1 MRIGTRGGRWVW
13 IIVVAF
19 LLVWGFTDV
28 RRRADLDPHNIGAHR
43 TDFTVYT
50 EAGAAFFDGRDP
62 YAVTNPRG
70 WHYLYPPLFALLV
83 APLHALPT
91 DWQGVTWF
99 LLSLLMVAGC
109 LSECR
114 KIVQR
119 IQEAFE
125 CRHPADRRNLPRWI
139 VVATAAAVLFPFLNT
154 LQRGQVGIA
163 VLWPLLIGF
172 RVISETQ
179 RRFWWFW
186 GGALLAFPVV
196 MKVTPALPVSILLL
210 QQFVAAVR
218 TERSPIALRR
228 FVHCVSGFMVGMIF
242 FLLLLPTIL
251 IGWENNSRHLETW
264 YTGVAT
270 NERLGEAQNFDAH
283 SVRNQSLNN
292 AVYRLG
298 NWFTYTFTGGPDDRG
313 TSLPTAPPTPLP
325 MDAPFVRTILVVP
338 RVMLA
343 LLLIVVAVRW
353 HWETEGAGQAAAF
366 GLACAMS
373 LPLSPISWGHH
384 FVILLPGMLFV
395 LWALYEAHRS
405 AARWLAIFAATL
417 ILVHFSTL
425 DFAGGIAGRLGLLGI
440 GIAIWC
446 TVAGIPPPYKTG
458 SHTRHHRSQCHGLIL
473 PLPRPAFDLPT
484 R

>member
-1 MRIGTRGGRWVW
+1 
-13 IIVVAF
+13 
-19 LLVWGFTDV
+19 
-28 RRRADLDPHNIGAHR
+28 
-43 TDFTVYT
+43 
-50 EAGAAFFDGRDP
+50 
-62 YAVTNPRG
+62 
-70 WHYLYPPLFALLV
+70 
-83 APLHALPT
+83 
-91 DWQGVTWF
+91 
-99 LLSLLMVAGC
+99 MVAGC

-125 CRHPADRRNLPRWI
+125 GRPPADRRNLPGWLVI
-139 VVATAAAVLFPFLNT
+139 ATAAAVLFPFINT

-172 RVISETQ
+172 RVIYETQ

-186 GGALLAFPVV
+186 GGTLLALPVV

-218 TERSPIALRR
+218 TERSPIARRR
-228 FVHCVSGFMVGMIF
+228 FVHCVSGFTVGMIF

-251 IGWENNSRHLETW
+251 IGWEDNSRHLRTW

-313 TSLPTAPPTPLP
+313 TSLPTAPPMPFP
-325 MDAPFVRTILVVP
+325 MDAPIIRTILVVP
-338 RVMLA
+338 HVMLA

-353 HWETEGAGQAAAF
+353 HWETEGAGHVAAF

-395 LWALYEAHRS
+395 PWALYGEHRT

-425 DFAGGIAGRLGLLGI
+425 DIAGGIAGRLGLLGI

-446 TVAGIPPPYKTG
+446 TVAGIYLLRIKPV
-458 SHTRHHRSQCHGLIL
+458 HT
-473 PLPRPAFDLPT
+473 PRIIVCKAT
-484 R
+484 T

>member
-91 DWQGVTWF
+91 SWQGVTWF
-99 LLSLLMVAGC
+99 LLSLFMAAGC

-125 CRHPADRRNLPRWI
+125 GRQPADRRNLPGWL
-139 VVATAAAVLFPFLNT
+139 VVATAVAVLFPFMNT

-325 MDAPFVRTILVVP
+325 MDAPIVRTILVVP

-446 TVAGIPPPYKTG
+446 TVAGIYLLRIKPV
-458 SHTRHHRSQCHGLIL
+458 HTPGIII
-473 PLPRPAFDLPT
+473 PNVMA
-484 R
+484 

>member
-1 MRIGTRGGRWVW
+1 MRIGTRWGRWVW
-13 IIVVAF
+13 IVVVAI

-43 TDFTVYT
+43 SDFTVYT

-91 DWQGVTWF
+91 SWQGVTWF

-125 CRHPADRRNLPRWI
+125 GRQPADRRNLPGWL
-139 VVATAAAVLFPFLNT
+139 VVATAVAVLFPFMNT

-163 VLWPLLIGF
+163 VLWPLLLGF

-251 IGWENNSRHLETW
+251 IGWENNIRHLETW

-325 MDAPFVRTILVVP
+325 MDAPFVKTILVVP

-384 FVILLPGMLFV
+384 FVMFLPGMLFV

-446 TVAGIPPPYKTG
+446 TVAGIYLLRIKPV
-458 SHTRHHRSQCHGLIL
+458 HTPGIIV
-473 PLPRPAFDLPT
+473 PNVMA
-484 R
+484 

>member
-1 MRIGTRGGRWVW
+1 MRIGTRSGRWVW
-13 IIVVAF
+13 IIVVAL

-91 DWQGVTWF
+91 SWQGVTWF

-119 IQEAFE
+119 MQEAFQG
-125 CRHPADRRNLPRWI
+125 RQPADRRNLPRWI
-139 VVATAAAVLFPFLNT
+139 VVATAAAVLFPFLDT

-163 VLWPLLIGF
+163 VLLPLLIGF
-172 RVISETQ
+172 RLISETQ
-179 RRFWWFW
+179 GAFWWFW
-186 GGALLAFPVV
+186 GGTLLALPVV
-196 MKVTPALPVSILLL
+196 IKVTPALPVSILLL
-210 QQFVAAVR
+210 QQFIAAVR
-218 TERSPIALRR
+218 TERSQIALRR
-228 FVHCVSGFMVGMIF
+228 FLHCLSGFTVGMIF
-242 FLLLLPTIL
+242 FLLLIPTIL
-251 IGWENNSRHLETW
+251 IGLEDNIRHLETW

-270 NERLGEAQNFDAH
+270 SERLGQTKDFDVH
-283 SVRNQSLNN
+283 SVRNQSLDN

-298 NWFTYTFTGGPDDRG
+298 NWFAYTFTGGPDDRG
-313 TSLPTAPPTPLP
+313 TSLPTAPPTQFP
-325 MDAPFVRTILVVP
+325 MDTPIVRTILVVL
-338 RVMLA
+338 RVLLA
-343 LLLIVVAVRW
+343 LLLIIVAVRW
-353 HWETEGAGQAAAF
+353 HWETVGAGQVAVF
-366 GLACAMS
+366 GIACAMS

-384 FVILLPGMLFV
+384 FVMLLPGMLF
-395 LWALYEAHRS
+395 LPWALYETHRS
-405 AARWLAIFAATL
+405 AARWLAILAATL
-417 ILVHFSTL
+417 MLGHYSTL
-425 DFAGGIAGRLGLLGI
+425 EFAGGIAGRLGLLGI

-446 TVAGIPPPYKTG
+446 TVASIYLLRMKPV
-458 SHTRHHRSQCHGLIL
+458 HTPDIIVPKPCPDS
-473 PLPRPAFDLPT
+473 PAYSASI
-484 R
+484 

>member
-91 DWQGVTWF
+91 SWQGVTWF

-125 CRHPADRRNLPRWI
+125 GRQPADRRNLPGWL
-139 VVATAAAVLFPFLNT
+139 VVATAVAVLFPFINT

-313 TSLPTAPPTPLP
+313 ASLPTAPPTPLP

-446 TVAGIPPPYKTG
+446 TVAGIYLLRIKPV
-458 SHTRHHRSQCHGLIL
+458 HTPGIII
-473 PLPRPAFDLPT
+473 PNVMA
-484 R
+484 